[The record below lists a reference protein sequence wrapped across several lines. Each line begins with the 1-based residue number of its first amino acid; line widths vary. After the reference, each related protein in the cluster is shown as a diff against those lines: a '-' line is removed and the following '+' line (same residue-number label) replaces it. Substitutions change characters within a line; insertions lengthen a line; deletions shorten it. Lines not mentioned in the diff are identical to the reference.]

1 MTTPTSRVD
10 ATRRSRQM
18 LAGLLMLPLSLLPF
32 VAYFGNTAEGRLLWS
47 RVRLTF
53 QAPTLP
59 ELSPGA
65 LVRADGF
72 LGDEPGKAAVLVYH
86 GIGSGPSGEEGLYT
100 VTPEH
105 FAEQMAVLKAADAN
119 VVTASELVELRRKG
133 RVIPPR
139 TVVITF
145 DDARAE
151 AMSWADPVLEDA
163 GFRATMFVIGDKVD
177 DSGAFYAGRDRL
189 EEYARSGRWDLQ
201 AHTFGSHVMQDT
213 DAGSLPALTSRR
225 PGESLDG
232 WRARITEDLARG
244 DRVIRELTGRR
255 PVALAYPFGAHGTE
269 RTNDPRIE
277 RELRRIVQGRYD
289 AAFHQDDQRTVPA
302 VTCGDPETELRR
314 LTVPNVPGTDLLRR
328 IRDMEDRT
336 EVPEHCLPEGR
347 RTVPSN
353 GDPTASTVGERPD
366 APSTDDRR
374 AALASAVDLGGPDGG
389 PTSGGPV
396 AVPATMLV
404 GATDR
409 ATSTGTPAAGGG
421 RPTTPAPTTIV
432 TPPAPTPTTTPVTAP
447 RPTPAPTT
455 TVPVAPPTT
464 RPPATTTTTIARPPT
479 TAPPATT
486 TTVPCTRGNGNGRR
500 PC

>member
-1 MTTPTSRVD
+1 MTTPR
-10 ATRRSRQM
+10 TRADSARRTRQM

-32 VAYFGNTAEGRLLWS
+32 AAYFGNTAEGRLLWS

-100 VTPEH
+100 VTPER
-105 FAEQMAVLKAADAN
+105 FAEQMAVLRAADAN
-119 VVTASELVELRRKG
+119 VVTVSELVQLRRKG

-139 TVVITF
+139 TVAITF

-189 EEYARSGRWDLQ
+189 EDYARSGRWDLQ
-201 AHTFGSHVMQDT
+201 AHTFGLHINQDT
-213 DAGSLPALTSRR
+213 ADGSLPALTSRR
-225 PGESLDG
+225 PGESLAG
-232 WRARITEDLARG
+232 WRQRVTDDLTRG
-244 DRVIRELTGRR
+244 DRVIKELTGRR

-277 RELRRIVQGRYD
+277 AELRRVVADRYD
-289 AAFHQDDQRTVPA
+289 AAFHQDDQDSVPA
-302 VTCGDPETELRR
+302 VTCADTATGLRR
-314 LTVPNVPGTDLLRR
+314 LTVPNISGTDLLER
-328 IRDMEDRT
+328 IRDMQDRA
-336 EVPEHCLPEGR
+336 EVPERCLPGNR
-347 RTVPSN
+347 RTAPSN
-353 GDPTASTVGERPD
+353 GDPVASTVGDRPD
-366 APSTDDRR
+366 TPDAADRR
-374 AALASAVDLGGPDGG
+374 ATLASTDGADGPAGTPGADR
-389 PTSGGPV
+389 PV
-396 AVPATMLV
+396 AVPATMLIGADQRTVPV
-404 GATDR
+404 G
-409 ATSTGTPAAGGG
+409 SGTNGGGG
-421 RPTTPAPTTIV
+421 RATPAPPTTAPSAPPTTAPA
-432 TPPAPTPTTTPVTAP
+432 TPSPRPSPAPPTTAAP
-447 RPTPAPTT
+447 
-455 TVPVAPPTT
+455 APPTT
-464 RPPATTTTTIARPPT
+464 RPPGTTTTTVRPPT
-479 TAPPATT
+479 PTTTTTTT